1 MSAKLQPPRPPK
13 FRNGDHNFCVETD
26 HVYDRQK
33 GMSWVKT
40 KLVYIKINE
49 KKLTYSWR
57 RKIVS
62 EKVLETSVTWLE
74 KRKKKNIV
82 EIWPSSYE
90 TQSKSALTPNSQDYP
105 LRKYLFMVVGGA
117 SYEIFRVFQ
126 RFWTVLRLFNLFLSI
141 CIAFVNFFNN
151 TTVLVVIFVNKEFYK
166 FSLPSKTFPRWR
178 TNLRIWRLYHLQQ
191 ERL

>member
-26 HVYDRQK
+26 HVYDRRK
-33 GMSWVKT
+33 RMSWVKT
-40 KLVYIKINE
+40 TLVYIKINE

-105 LRKYLFMVVGGA
+105 LRKFLFMVVGGA

-126 RFWTVLRLFNLFLSI
+126 RFWTVLRLFNLFFEYLYCVCEFFQLHNGFSRNI
-141 CIAFVNFFNN
+141 C
-151 TTVLVVIFVNKEFYK
+151 
-166 FSLPSKTFPRWR
+166 
-178 TNLRIWRLYHLQQ
+178 
-191 ERL
+191 

>member
-1 MSAKLQPPRPPK
+1 MHAEVQASYKNGRRIRPNVLCPRNFNPLVHQNSAMAITIFAWKLTTCMIAK
-13 FRNGDHNFCVETD
+13 
-26 HVYDRQK
+26 K
-33 GMSWVKT
+33 GCLEWRLRSFTLKSMR
-40 KLVYIKINE
+40 

-90 TQSKSALTPNSQDYP
+90 TQSKSALTPSSQDYP
-105 LRKYLFMVVGGA
+105 PRKYLFIVVEGA

-126 RFWTVLRLFNLFLSI
+126 IFWTVLRLFNLFLSI
-141 CIAFVNFFNN
+141 CIAFVNFFNY
-151 TTVLVVIFVNKEFYK
+151 TTVLVVIFVNKEF
-166 FSLPSKTFPRWR
+166 
-178 TNLRIWRLYHLQQ
+178 
-191 ERL
+191 

>member
-1 MSAKLQPPRPPK
+1 MHAEVQASYKNGRRIRPNVLCQRNFNPLVHQNSAMAITIFAWKLTTCMIAK
-13 FRNGDHNFCVETD
+13 
-26 HVYDRQK
+26 K
-33 GMSWVKT
+33 GCLEWRLRSFTLKSMR
-40 KLVYIKINE
+40 

-105 LRKYLFMVVGGA
+105 LRKFYLWWLEELAMRYF
-117 SYEIFRVFQ
+117 
-126 RFWTVLRLFNLFLSI
+126 
-141 CIAFVNFFNN
+141 AFFKDF
-151 TTVLVVIFVNKEFYK
+151 E
-166 FSLPSKTFPRWR
+166 
-178 TNLRIWRLYHLQQ
+178 
-191 ERL
+191 

>member
-105 LRKYLFMVVGGA
+105 LRKFFLWWLEELAMRYFAFFKYFEQFCVSLTF
-117 SYEIFRVFQ
+117 
-126 RFWTVLRLFNLFLSI
+126 FWVSVLRLWIFS
-141 CIAFVNFFNN
+141 
-151 TTVLVVIFVNKEFYK
+151 TTQRF
-166 FSLPSKTFPRWR
+166 
-178 TNLRIWRLYHLQQ
+178 
-191 ERL
+191 